1 MLFCWYNVLI
11 VLFLYFPA
19 IDANNSGEEE
29 EVVRMRILFILLEF
43 LFDGVE
49 EVQGQISQGKPSFD
63 LLLFILLVVLIAPLY
78 TWFLVSCVIFGPL
91 LYAYLF
97 PKYVE
102 PLVDALHTCS
112 QVCEPPC

>member
-1 MLFCWYNVLI
+1 MI
-11 VLFLYFPA
+11 VLFVNLYFTTLDLN
-19 IDANNSGEEE
+19 IDGFEREEGLKDFE
-29 EVVRMRILFILLEF
+29 E
-43 LFDGVE
+43 D
-49 EVQGQISQGKPSFD
+49 QGQIVNQGKPSFD

-78 TWFLVSCVIFGPL
+78 TWFLVSYVIFGPL
-91 LYAYLF
+91 LYACLF

>member
-1 MLFCWYNVLI
+1 MRTIPEKKKKWFGQGFYLYCWDSYINGI
-11 VLFLYFPA
+11 
-19 IDANNSGEEE
+19 
-29 EVVRMRILFILLEF
+29 
-43 LFDGVE
+43 E

>member
-19 IDANNSGEEE
+19 IDANNSGEEEEEEEE

-49 EVQGQISQGKPSFD
+49 EVQGQISQPRKA
-63 LLLFILLVVLIAPLY
+63 IY
-78 TWFLVSCVIFGPL
+78 
-91 LYAYLF
+91 
-97 PKYVE
+97 
-102 PLVDALHTCS
+102 
-112 QVCEPPC
+112 